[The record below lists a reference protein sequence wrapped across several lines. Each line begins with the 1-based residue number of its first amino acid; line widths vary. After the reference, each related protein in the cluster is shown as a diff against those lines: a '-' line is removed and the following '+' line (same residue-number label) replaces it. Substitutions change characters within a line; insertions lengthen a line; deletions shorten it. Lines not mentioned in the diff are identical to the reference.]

1 MIESVV
7 NNQLE
12 SLSQIITYHLATPWP
27 QAPEMG
33 RSEFASAWA
42 EVRDGILTIQ
52 FGAGDGP
59 LFPPIR
65 IDLR

>member
-1 MIESVV
+1 
-7 NNQLE
+7 
-12 SLSQIITYHLATPWP
+12 
-27 QAPEMG
+27 MG

-52 FGAGDGP
+52 FGAGDEL